1 MFKLTYKTRGGLSN
15 PKKYNCCWCL
25 NFFFFFN
32 WPKYYIRFSLW
43 RLTNRSTQSVS
54 WGMKGLKTYFTF
66 LCCNMSRFAESKRR
80 RRKRMRTRR
89 NDFFSVWQLNS
100 TLVSRNRFVLT
111 INAGTDNQKYL
122 QVNIYTVKPCV
133 QNIKNTA
140 AAKVTN
146 NMASAEQL
154 EPGRENGTENNVNFV
169 VRLGTTASD

>member
-1 MFKLTYKTRGGLSN
+1 
-15 PKKYNCCWCL
+15 
-25 NFFFFFN
+25 
-32 WPKYYIRFSLW
+32 
-43 RLTNRSTQSVS
+43 
-54 WGMKGLKTYFTF
+54 
-66 LCCNMSRFAESKRR
+66 
-80 RRKRMRTRR
+80 MRTRR

-100 TLVSRNRFVLT
+100 TLVSGNRFVLT

-122 QVNIYTVKPCV
+122 QVNIYTVKPYV